1 MTDPGP
7 DSQIQNSAG
16 ARFLFRARHR
26 LSGRRAY
33 AAVHRGGVR
42 KPRGPLVVV
51 GLPNQVGESRLGLS
65 VGRRV
70 GDAVTRNRIK
80 RRIREAFRL
89 MRRDMPP
96 GYDLVV
102 IVRPHTPATLDEYRS
117 WLNGAWEAI
126 DHAWRKRN
134 NTGTDS

>member
-1 MTDPGP
+1 MTAPGAETRTDNP
-7 DSQIQNSAG
+7 SG
-16 ARFLFRARHR
+16 GRFLFRARHR
-26 LSGRRAY
+26 LSGRRTY

-51 GLPNQVGESRLGLS
+51 GLPNQTGESRLGLS

-89 MRRDMPP
+89 MRPDMPP

-102 IVRPHTPATLDEYRS
+102 IVRPHTPATLDEYRG
-117 WLNGAWEAI
+117 WLSGAWEAI
-126 DHAWRKRN
+126 DHAWRKRL
-134 NTGTDS
+134 NTGADS